1 MDKTTLDQMI
11 ADTLVED
18 YGWDETQADAA
29 VVAWRGL
36 GSPNDDGDAV
46 TIADRIY
53 NTSPDA
59 E

>member
-1 MDKTTLDQMI
+1 MDRTTLDQMI

-18 YGWDETQADAA
+18 YGWREEQADAA

-36 GSPNDDGDAV
+36 GSPDDDGDAV
-46 TIADRIY
+46 TIAERIF
-53 NTSPDA
+53 NTSSDA